1 MLSTTVIII
10 LREVLEASLLIS
22 ILAAVSGTTGI
33 SRRWIGLGLALGLAG
48 AVTFSFGIVAV
59 SEWLDGFGQE
69 IVSAGMQ
76 MTMYLCLLAIVAL
89 VLRYSSKPGGQQP
102 WIRGL
107 MAATVALA
115 VTREGFEVLVYVYG
129 FLGAPSQ
136 LLTVLMGAV
145 IGTGIGISTGVLLY
159 YLLRSAAVRNRP
171 AVGFCLLG
179 LVGSGLLL
187 QATTLLMQ
195 ADWLPGHAPL
205 WDTSSWVAENSVTG
219 QLLYVLIGYEAT
231 PTAIQVLVYLAGLLS
246 LIAMALWVGR
256 SAASPEAGGGET

>member
-1 MLSTTVIII
+1 MLSTTVIIV

-33 SRRWIGLGLALGLAG
+33 SRRWVGLGLALGLGG
-48 AVTFSFGIVAV
+48 AIAFSFGIVAV

-69 IVSAGMQ
+69 VVSAAMQ
-76 MTMYLCLLAIVAL
+76 VTMYLCLLSIALL
-89 VLRYSSKPGGQQP
+89 VLRQSRKPGDQNSC
-102 WIRGL
+102 IRAL

-129 FLGAPSQ
+129 FLDAPSQ

-145 IGTGIGISTGVLLY
+145 IGTGIGVSSGVLLY
-159 YLLRSAAVRNRP
+159 YALRSPAVRDRP

-195 ADWLPGHAPL
+195 ADWLPGKAPL
-205 WDTSSWVAENSVTG
+205 WDTSSWVPENSVTG

-231 PTAIQVLVYLAGLLS
+231 PTAIQVKVYLAGLLA
-246 LIAMALWVGR
+246 LVVTALWIGR
-256 SAASPEAGGGET
+256 RASATGGWSGRP

>member
-1 MLSTTVIII
+1 MLSTTVIIV

-22 ILAAVSGTTGI
+22 ILAAVSGLVGI
-33 SRRWIGLGLALGLAG
+33 SRRWVAVGLSLGLIG
-48 AVTFSFGIVAV
+48 AIGFSLGIVAI

-69 IVSAGMQ
+69 VVSAAMQ
-76 MTMYLCLLAIVAL
+76 VTMYLCLLLIAIL
-89 VLRYSSKPGGQQP
+89 VLRHARSHDRR
-102 WIRGL
+102 RGWVRAL
-107 MAATVALA
+107 MVVTVALA

-145 IGTGIGISTGVLLY
+145 IGTGIGISTGVILY
-159 YLLRSAAVRNRP
+159 YVLRSPVIRKHP
-171 AVGFCLLG
+171 TVDFCLLG

-195 ADWLPGHAPL
+195 ADWLPGSEPL
-205 WDTSSWVAENSVTG
+205 WDTSSWVPESSVTG

-231 PTAIQVLVYLAGLLS
+231 PTAIQVQVYAAGLLA
-246 LIAMALWVGR
+246 LILVAMWMGR
-256 SAASPEAGGGET
+256 KSPSPDT